1 MKLFLIVL
9 FILNTLHL
17 TAQEKMICFSVL
29 SNDLS
34 ASTECRLD
42 DKGKACALI
51 KIQAMDKI
59 EKVEGDIIGKLI
71 VKGNEAWVYLKPGS
85 TKIKIF
91 FGKHSPIEL
100 VFADYG
106 IKALESKVS
115 YSLEL
120 LLVDYDYLD
129 SLDVKI
135 VTALADD
142 SFDDQK
148 YGIAASYYMNAA
160 NRGLPIAQFDLGYCY
175 RYGYGV
181 PKNYAKM
188 IYWYKKSLDNG
199 YANALCALGECYAIG
214 LGVDIDDV
222 KACDLF
228 QKAIKITKGDVQAA
242 ACANLAKLYLDG
254 KGVSPSMDRGIDLL
268 IQAANLGCVEAQTH
282 LGIHYLKG
290 KYVDRNEKEAA
301 KWFLK
306 AAQSGS
312 DLAQYNIGLFYL
324 DGIGV
329 KEDKL
334 QAYYWFQKSA
344 DMGNASAL
352 YNLGVFYE
360 NGDCVAKN
368 YVKAVEC
375 YRKSA
380 EKGDVYAQYALAE
393 CYFEGKGIDVDI
405 DKAACWYKKAAV
417 QGFKDAET
425 KLKQM
430 GF

>member
-59 EKVEGDIIGKLI
+59 EKVEGDIIGELI

-181 PKNYAKM
+181 PQNYAKM

-222 KACDLF
+222 LNVYHYAASGNLCDYVQEIGRAARKVGMNGIASTDFYYNDMAFMNRLF
-228 QKAIKITKGDVQAA
+228 GMSQIREYQLKKV
-242 ACANLAKLYLDG
+242 LE
-254 KGVSPSMDRGIDLL
+254 GI
-268 IQAANLGCVEAQTH
+268 
-282 LGIHYLKG
+282 Y
-290 KYVDRNEKEAA
+290 
-301 KWFLK
+301 
-306 AAQSGS
+306 
-312 DLAQYNIGLFYL
+312 
-324 DGIGV
+324 
-329 KEDKL
+329 
-334 QAYYWFQKSA
+334 
-344 DMGNASAL
+344 
-352 YNLGVFYE
+352 
-360 NGDCVAKN
+360 
-368 YVKAVEC
+368 
-375 YRKSA
+375 
-380 EKGDVYAQYALAE
+380 DVYKSKRYE
-393 CYFEGKGIDVDI
+393 KRSMFRI
-405 DKAACWYKKAAV
+405 
-417 QGFKDAET
+417 
-425 KLKQM
+425 
-430 GF
+430 